1 MKPGA
6 FQSLPR
12 EYTTHLDWATA
23 RWPKYLIIS
32 RFMIFCIEF
41 SLASTNSYLLV
52 LLSTNLLLRIKLD
65 SNEQASMD
73 VSTGQELWPL
83 QFINF
88 SKPHH
93 FAGQRKQHEML
104 LWDTEKCVEC
114 SSFTLPCQDVLPSTL
129 EEAWRAF
136 SSCAIPLHVTISLCH
151 GTALCL
157 GDPLQLCLQGKG
169 AFDPVAQRQI
179 CRSQSSC
186 TSNSSPQLVY
196 CRTGFIIKKKKK
208 IVSEVQGVID
218 ASWFQL
224 LAPHSSPSP
233 HTTALFV
240 DDFKMLQELHFP
252 STTYLRAF

>member
-1 MKPGA
+1 MSKPLWM
-6 FQSLPR
+6 SPL
-12 EYTTHLDWATA
+12 A
-23 RWPKYLIIS
+23 RS
-32 RFMIFCIEF
+32 CGH
-41 SLASTNSYLLV
+41 S
-52 LLSTNLLLRIKLD
+52 NLLTFPSHITLQVRENNMRCCFETQRSVLNAHLSHSHFRLSFPVPLRRPEERL
-65 SNEQASMD
+65 AP
-73 VSTGQELWPL
+73 V
-83 QFINF
+83 
-88 SKPHH
+88 
-93 FAGQRKQHEML
+93 
-104 LWDTEKCVEC
+104 
-114 SSFTLPCQDVLPSTL
+114 PSL
-129 EEAWRAF
+129 
-136 SSCAIPLHVTISLCH
+136 LHVTISLCH

-169 AFDPVAQRQI
+169 AFGPVAQRQI